1 MANLNGHEAENGGH
15 SQGKPK
21 GSAPFLDPTTIAVG
35 FLSVLAGLI
44 AGAAIVMKLHLLSPP
59 YPAMAV
65 VDLSKVV
72 ERQRALILKEGGDPD
87 MAEQKVGKRMLRL
100 AEILAELG
108 QRQVILNKPAVVSGR
123 LPDLTAVVEERL
135 SERE

>member
-1 MANLNGHEAENGGH
+1 MHR
-15 SQGKPK
+15 
-21 GSAPFLDPTTIAVG
+21 TIAVG
-35 FLSVLAGLI
+35 FLSALAGLI
-44 AGAAIVMKLHLLSPP
+44 AGVASVIKPNLFSPP
-59 YPAMAV
+59 HPAMAV

-108 QRQVILNKPAVVSGR
+108 QQQVILNKPAVVSGR
-123 LPDLTAVVEERL
+123 LPDLTAEVEKRL